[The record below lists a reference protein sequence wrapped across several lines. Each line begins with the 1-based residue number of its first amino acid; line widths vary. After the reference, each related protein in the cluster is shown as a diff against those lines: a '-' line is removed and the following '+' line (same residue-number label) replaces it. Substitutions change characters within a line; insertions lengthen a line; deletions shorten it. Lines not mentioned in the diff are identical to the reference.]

1 MRKTLAHIK
10 MKHTLIIL
18 FTFLFLFSC
27 KERDCEAFHLNH
39 PVTDWM
45 LFPDRHQAY
54 TFTQGTLNS
63 TVFKTL
69 ENISGFEEIRCYYCS
84 CNQTYAMA
92 YSNEQTD
99 FFSAASYD
107 SLNEGDTQ
115 ISYTIDGKPVLLYLT
130 EEDRIKG
137 QELDGTPYN
146 DNLNYTLIDSL
157 TIEEIVF
164 HDLLN
169 IQFSDTLRISQIWVE
184 KGSGLVA
191 YELGNDIYIKE

>member
-1 MRKTLAHIK
+1 
-10 MKHTLIIL
+10 
-18 FTFLFLFSC
+18 
-27 KERDCEAFHLNH
+27 
-39 PVTDWM
+39 
-45 LFPDRHQAY
+45 
-54 TFTQGTLNS
+54 
-63 TVFKTL
+63 
-69 ENISGFEEIRCYYCS
+69 
-84 CNQTYAMA
+84 MA